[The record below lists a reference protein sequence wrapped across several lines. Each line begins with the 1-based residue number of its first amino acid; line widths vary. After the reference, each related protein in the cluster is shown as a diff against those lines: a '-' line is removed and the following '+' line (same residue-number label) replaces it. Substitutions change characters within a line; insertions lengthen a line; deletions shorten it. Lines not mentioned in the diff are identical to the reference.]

1 MVWSRYRGG
10 SGGACFFSSRRRHT
24 RFDCD
29 WSSDVCS
36 SDLLLTEYARAHK
49 TTIKEAV
56 RQAIR
61 RLAIRDE
68 VDSKDPIFVA
78 FPVARKKGR
87 HSDASERVDFYLYGW
102 EKA

>member
-1 MVWSRYRGG
+1 MRIVQ
-10 SGGACFFSSRRRHT
+10 T
-24 RFDCD
+24 EV
-29 WSSDVCS
+29 SDTEHA
-36 SDLLLTEYARAHK
+36 LLTEYARAHK

-87 HSDASERVDFYLYGW
+87 HADASERVDFYLYGW

>member
-1 MVWSRYRGG
+1 M
-10 SGGACFFSSRRRHT
+10 HT
-24 RFDCD
+24 
-29 WSSDVCS
+29 VGQQAEHA
-36 SDLLLTEYARAHK
+36 LLAEYARAHK